1 MILDFI
7 QGAALLLALCWLQ
20 TINRRLWTDHC
31 VMAPLLSGLLFG
43 TTCVVGMLTP
53 IVLQQGLI
61 FDARTAVLSMAGLFG
76 GPLVAAVA
84 ALMAGGYRFWLG
96 GSGVWVGLANVL
108 MPVLLGLAYRYWHQR
123 GKVQTGP
130 WQLLAFGLLVHVLT
144 VLLLTLL
151 PAAQASLSLRQV
163 AVPMLLV
170 LPLATLILGLLLR
183 DIEYRLHTERA
194 LAQSEARMGAI
205 TRAIPDLLLVLDE
218 DGRYVD
224 VVAPE
229 PKLLLLPRSQLLGK
243 HLHEVM
249 S

>member
-84 ALMAGGYRFWLG
+84 ARPENTPGMVR
-96 GSGVWVGLANVL
+96 SE
-108 MPVLLGLAYRYWHQR
+108 
-123 GKVQTGP
+123 
-130 WQLLAFGLLVHVLT
+130 
-144 VLLLTLL
+144 VLLLH
-151 PAAQASLSLRQV
+151 LRE
-163 AVPMLLV
+163 L
-170 LPLATLILGLLLR
+170 
-183 DIEYRLHTERA
+183 YN
-194 LAQSEARMGAI
+194 
-205 TRAIPDLLLVLDE
+205 
-218 DGRYVD
+218 
-224 VVAPE
+224 
-229 PKLLLLPRSQLLGK
+229 
-243 HLHEVM
+243 
-249 S
+249 